1 MRADITV
8 CFTAG
13 EKLMHLN
20 EDELNRR
27 IPVWYALSEL
37 FTGRELQDYDY
48 RWMAQVLKESG
59 LSRESVFLILD
70 EEVAPALQANLLYN
84 PTPVM
89 DGWTEEDVKR
99 LVMEYVTR
107 KPTII
112 ERVVPDRLLSKQRRK
127 YIQDELNRLTAELD
141 K

>member
-1 MRADITV
+1 
-8 CFTAG
+8 
-13 EKLMHLN
+13 MHLN
-20 EDELNRR
+20 EDELIRS

-59 LSRESVFLILD
+59 LSREKIFLILD

-99 LVMEYVTR
+99 LVMEYVAR

-112 ERVVPDRLLSKQRRK
+112 ERVVPARVLSKQRRK
-127 YIQDELNRLTAELD
+127 HIQDELNRLTTELD
-141 K
+141 KCT

>member
-1 MRADITV
+1 
-8 CFTAG
+8 
-13 EKLMHLN
+13 MHLT
-20 EDELNRR
+20 EAQLVNRV
-27 IPVWYALSEL
+27 PVWHALSEL

-48 RWMAQVLKESG
+48 RWIAQRLKESG
-59 LSRESVFLILD
+59 LSREEIFRILD

-99 LVMEYVTR
+99 LVTEYVTK

-112 ERVVPDRLLSKQRRK
+112 ERVIPARLLLKQRRK
-127 YIQDELNRLTAELD
+127 HIQGELNKLSAELD
-141 K
+141 KCS